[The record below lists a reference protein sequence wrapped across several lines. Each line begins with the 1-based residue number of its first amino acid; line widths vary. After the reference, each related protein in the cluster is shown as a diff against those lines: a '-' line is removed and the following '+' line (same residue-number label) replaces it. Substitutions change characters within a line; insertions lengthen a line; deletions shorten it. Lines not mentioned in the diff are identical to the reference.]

1 MSTEKLIAA
10 VAGHPVLYDPS
21 LFCFR
26 DRNKKALAWAE
37 VSRVVGWSVNECIK
51 KWKSLRDTYRKNKK
65 KEKERRRSGA
75 GAGGGKP
82 WKYAGIMAFIDPFMD
97 DRESQ
102 TNMGEPGPVSES
114 ECESEDTEQAA
125 SGRAPVVDQEESGR
139 APVEDQE
146 EPGRAPVEQMPP
158 AQAEEQAAGHSRPK
172 KGRGQ
177 TRSLDVEERLLTAI
191 EAVSNRV
198 GQSPPPEDSDSLFF
212 RSLQEDFKLLSHRTR
227 QDLKFQMY
235 RMVYEAKCREVDPW
249 GEGNG
254 AQLTTL

>member
-37 VSRVVGWSVNECIK
+37 VSRVVGWSVDECNK

-65 KEKERRRSGA
+65 KERRRSGA

-82 WKYAGIMAFIDPFMD
+82 WKYAGIMAFIGPFMD

-114 ECESEDTEQAA
+114 ESECEDTEQAA

-198 GQSPPPEDSDSLFF
+198 GQSPPPEDADSLFF
-212 RSLQEDFKLLSHRTR
+212 RSLQEDLKLLSHRTR

>member
-37 VSRVVGWSVNECIK
+37 VSRVVGWSVNECNK

-82 WKYAGIMAFIDPFMD
+82 WKYARIMAFIDPFMD
-97 DRESQ
+97 DRQSQ
-102 TNMGEPGPVSES
+102 TNMGEPGPVSESES

-125 SGRAPVVDQEESGR
+125 SGRAPVEDQEASGR

-146 EPGRAPVEQMPP
+146 ASGRAPVEDQEAPGRAPVEQIPP
-158 AQAEEQAAGHSRPK
+158 AQAEEQAAEHSRPK
-172 KGRGQ
+172 KGRGRGQ

-198 GQSPPPEDSDSLFF
+198 VGQSPPPEDPDSLFF
-212 RSLQEDFKLLSHRTR
+212 
-227 QDLKFQMY
+227 
-235 RMVYEAKCREVDPW
+235 
-249 GEGNG
+249 
-254 AQLTTL
+254 

>member
-10 VAGHPVLYDPS
+10 VAGHLVLYDPS

-37 VSRVVGWSVNECIK
+37 VSRVVGWSVNECNK
-51 KWKSLRDTYRKNKK
+51 KWKSLRDTYRKN

-172 KGRGQ
+172 KGRDQ

-191 EAVSNRV
+191 EAVSNR
-198 GQSPPPEDSDSLFF
+198 LFF

-235 RMVYEAKCREVDPW
+235 RMVYEAKCREVDTW